1 MARLFFAVW
10 PDPGAAARL
19 AALAG
24 EFAIVCG
31 GKPVPEGKV
40 HLTLAFLGET
50 APERAA
56 AAVDAARRVR
66 FAPFPLVLDS
76 VGSFRAARV
85 AWAGSLAPQ
94 PALEALQADL
104 AARLAAAG
112 FALEERPFSAH
123 ATLAR
128 RAMRAVPRARIEPVA
143 WTVDAFSL
151 VRSETGTGRYPTLE
165 TFPPSR
171 E

>member
-10 PDPGAAARL
+10 PDALAAARL

-24 EFAIVCG
+24 DLAAACG
-31 GKPVPEGKV
+31 GKPVPESKI

-56 AAVDAARRVR
+56 AAIEAARGVR
-66 FAPFPLVLDS
+66 FAPFGLALDC

-94 PALEALQADL
+94 AGLAALHADL
-104 AARLAAAG
+104 AARLRAAQ
-112 FALEERPFSAH
+112 FALEERPFAAH

-128 RAMRAVPRARIEPVA
+128 RAMRAVPRARVEPVA
-143 WTVDAFSL
+143 WTV
-151 VRSETGTGRYPTLE
+151 
-165 TFPPSR
+165 
-171 E
+171 

>member
-10 PDPGAAARL
+10 PDAGAAARL

-24 EFAIVCG
+24 DVAIVSG
-31 GKPVPEGKV
+31 GKPLPAQKI

-56 AAVDAARRVR
+56 AAIAVARGVR
-66 FAPFPLVLDS
+66 FAPFGLALDS

-94 PALEALQADL
+94 PGLESLHADL
-104 AARLAAAG
+104 AARLRAAG
-112 FALEERPFSAH
+112 FVLEERPFAAH

-143 WTVDAFSL
+143 WTVDAFTL
-151 VRSETGTGRYPTLE
+151 VRSETGTGRYEVVE
-165 TFPPSR
+165 TFAPG
-171 E
+171 

>member
-10 PDPGAAARL
+10 PDAGSAARL
-19 AALAG
+19 AALA
-24 EFAIVCG
+24 EEAAIVSG
-31 GKPVPEGKV
+31 GRPVPAAKI

-56 AAVDAARRVR
+56 AAIEAARGVR
-66 FAPFPLVLDS
+66 FAPFGLALDC

-94 PALEALQADL
+94 PGLAALQAGL
-104 AARLAAAG
+104 AARLRAAG
-112 FALEERPFSAH
+112 FALEERPFAVH

-128 RAMRAVPRARIEPVA
+128 RAMRAVPRARIEPIA
-143 WTVDAFSL
+143 WTVDALTL
-151 VRSETGTGRYPTLE
+151 VRSETGTGRYEVVE
-165 TFPPSR
+165 TFAPG
-171 E
+171 

>member
-10 PDPGAAARL
+10 PDAGSAARL
-19 AALAG
+19 AALALDV
-24 EFAIVCG
+24 ALVSG
-31 GKPVPEGKV
+31 GKPLPAAKI
-40 HLTLAFLGET
+40 HLTLAFLGEIG
-50 APERAA
+50 PEEAA
-56 AAVDAARRVR
+56 AAVAAARAVR
-66 FAPFPLVLDS
+66 FAPFGLSLDC

-104 AARLAAAG
+104 AGRLRSAA
-112 FALEERPFSAH
+112 FALEDRPFAAH

-143 WTVDAFSL
+143 WTVDAFTL
-151 VRSETGTGRYPTLE
+151 VRSETGTGRYEVVEAFAPG
-165 TFPPSR
+165 
-171 E
+171 

>member
-10 PDPGAAARL
+10 PDASAAARL
-19 AALAG
+19 AALAVDV
-24 EFAIVCG
+24 AIVSG
-31 GKPVPEGKV
+31 GKPLPAEKI

-56 AAVDAARRVR
+56 AAVEAARAVR
-66 FAPFPLVLDS
+66 FAPFGLALDS

-94 PALEALQADL
+94 PGLEALRAEL
-104 AARLAAAG
+104 GARLRAG
-112 FALEERPFSAH
+112 GFMLEERPFAAH

-128 RAMRAVPRARIEPVA
+128 GAMRAVPRARIEPIA
-143 WTVDAFSL
+143 WPVGAFTL
-151 VRSETGTGRYPTLE
+151 VRSETGTGRYVLVE
-165 TFPPSR
+165 TFAPG
-171 E
+171 

>member
-10 PDPGAAARL
+10 PDAGAAARL
-19 AALAG
+19 SALAG
-24 EFAIVCG
+24 DVARVSG
-31 GKPVPEGKV
+31 GKAVPAAKI
-40 HLTLAFLGET
+40 HLTLAFLGEIV
-50 APERAA
+50 PDRALA
-56 AAVDAARRVR
+56 AIEAARGVR
-66 FAPFPLVLDS
+66 FAPFALTLDS

-94 PALEALQADL
+94 PALEMLQADL
-104 AARLAAAG
+104 AVRLRAAE

-143 WTVDAFSL
+143 WTVDAFTL
-151 VRSETGTGRYPTLE
+151 VRSETGTGRYEVVE
-165 TFPPSR
+165 TFPPG
-171 E
+171 

>member
-10 PDPGAAARL
+10 PDARAAARL
-19 AALAG
+19 ASLAG
-24 EFAIVCG
+24 DLALVSG
-31 GKPVPEGKV
+31 GKPVPAAKI

-50 APERAA
+50 GPERAA
-56 AAVDAARRVR
+56 AATEAARAVR
-66 FAPFPLVLDS
+66 FAPFGLAIDS

-94 PALEALQADL
+94 PGLEALQADL
-104 AARLAAAG
+104 TARLRAAR
-112 FALEERPFSAH
+112 FALEERPFAAH

-143 WTVDAFSL
+143 WTVDAFTL
-151 VRSETGTGRYPTLE
+151 VRSETGAGRYEVVE
-165 TFPPSR
+165 TFAPG
-171 E
+171 

>member
-19 AALAG
+19 ASLAG
-24 EFAIVCG
+24 DLAGVCA
-31 GKPVPEGKV
+31 GKPVPGEKI

-50 APERAA
+50 TPERAA
-56 AAVDAARRVR
+56 AAIEAARGVR
-66 FAPFPLVLDS
+66 FAPFGLGLDS

-85 AWAGSLAPQ
+85 AWAGSLEPQ
-94 PALEALQADL
+94 PGLAALQADL
-104 AARLAAAG
+104 ATRLRAAG

-143 WTVDAFSL
+143 WTVDAFAL
-151 VRSETGTGRYPTLE
+151 VRSETGTGRYQEVERFAPG
-165 TFPPSR
+165 
-171 E
+171 